1 MEAWQENLAERQQL
15 MGVAGKPCLFQQF
28 SLSGLDVVTCQFGGV
43 KQKYGIK
50 NTLMLNS
57 SSFHSSSP
65 TETS

>member
-28 SLSGLDVVTCQFGGV
+28 SLSGLDVITCQLGGV

-50 NTLMLNS
+50 NTLMLN
-57 SSFHSSSP
+57 
-65 TETS
+65 